1 MGDNDIYISVAETKI
16 IKENKVNTMATN
28 DLVTLCCQVINNH
41 GIDYARYTSPC
52 VPQARILTTFATSM
66 LRNDRI
72 CPYNFI
78 VHQLN
83 AAP

>member
-28 DLVTLCCQVINNH
+28 DLVTQVINNQ
-41 GIDYARYTSPC
+41 GIDYARYTGPC
-52 VPQARILTTFATSM
+52 FPQARILTTCATSM

-72 CPYNFI
+72 CPYNFM
-78 VHQLN
+78 VCQLN